1 MTCDTKMLI
10 GLTRSKTEFE
20 SARKHLSLPLPYAT
34 ITLSNV
40 LHIQKMNIEH
50 EIKLDITRIYINQY
64 SLQPFDPTGEWFGNG
79 TSNHCWT
86 YDNKWQIFFIV
97 SH

>member
-1 MTCDTKMLI
+1 VLTCDTKMLK

-40 LHIQKMNIEH
+40 LHIQ
-50 EIKLDITRIYINQY
+50 
-64 SLQPFDPTGEWFGNG
+64 
-79 TSNHCWT
+79 
-86 YDNKWQIFFIV
+86 
-97 SH
+97 